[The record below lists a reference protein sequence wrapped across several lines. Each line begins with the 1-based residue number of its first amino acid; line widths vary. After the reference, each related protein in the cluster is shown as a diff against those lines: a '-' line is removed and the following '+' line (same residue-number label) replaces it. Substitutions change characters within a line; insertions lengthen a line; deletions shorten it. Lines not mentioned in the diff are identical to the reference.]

1 MSKHEIV
8 CLSAVRTPMGRFG
21 GSLSRVSASELGAQA
36 IRAAVER
43 SGLPVTTVEEVFMGC
58 VVSAGLGQNP
68 ARQASLKAGMPVG
81 VPATTVNMVCGSGA
95 KAIDLAVSAL
105 QSDRRQIVVAGGMES
120 MSNAPHLLRRV
131 RTGVKLGNDT
141 LEDALLTDGLTDAFG
156 HEHMG
161 TLADGLAEKL
171 SIGREKQDRYA
182 LASHERALRATEEG
196 RFEDELLS
204 VRTRSRRGEEQ
215 AVMIDEGP
223 RADTSLERLSGLRPA
238 FAPEGTVTAG
248 NASQLSDGAAA
259 LVLTTR
265 GNAEHLGLRPLASV
279 DRIVTHGVAPADF
292 LTAPAEAILRL
303 LAATGF
309 ALEQCD
315 LYEINEA
322 FAVQAITVAD
332 QLGLPA
338 DRLNVNGGA
347 IALGHPIG
355 CTGARIL
362 TTLIH
367 SLVQRDLDS
376 GIAALCVG
384 GGYGLAALVRRC
396 C

>member
-1 MSKHEIV
+1 MSRHEIV

-21 GSLSRVSASELGAQA
+21 GVLGGLDAAELGSQA

-43 SGLPVTTVEEVFMGC
+43 SGLPVGAVEEVFMGC

-68 ARQASLKAGMPVG
+68 ARQASLKAGLSAE

-95 KAIDLAVSAL
+95 KAVDLAVATL
-105 QSDRRQIVVAGGMES
+105 QSERCRVVVAGGMES
-120 MSNAPHLLRRV
+120 MSNAPHLLRRL
-131 RTGVKLGNDT
+131 RTGIKLGNGT

-156 HEHMG
+156 REHMG
-161 TLADGLAEKL
+161 VFADGLAETL
-171 SIGREKQDRYA
+171 SIGREEQDRYA
-182 LASHERALRATEEG
+182 LASHERAILAAEEG
-196 RFEDELLS
+196 RFEDELVP
-204 VRTRSRRGEEQ
+204 VRIRSRRGEEQ
-215 AVMIDEGP
+215 VVTADEGP
-223 RADTSLERLSGLRPA
+223 RADTSLEKLSRLRPA

-248 NASQLSDGAAA
+248 NASQVSDGAAA

-265 GNAEHLGLRPLASV
+265 GNAERLGLAPLASV
-279 DRIVTHGVAPADF
+279 DRVVTYGVAPADF
-292 LTAPAEAILRL
+292 LMAPAEAIPRL

-309 ALEQCD
+309 AQEDCD

-322 FAVQAITVAD
+322 FAVQAVAVAEA
-332 QLGLPA
+332 LGLPL
-338 DRLNVNGGA
+338 DRVNVNGGA

-355 CTGARIL
+355 CTGARIV

-367 SLVQRDLDS
+367 SLVHRELDS

-384 GGYGLAALVRRC
+384 GGYGLATLVRRC
-396 C
+396 R